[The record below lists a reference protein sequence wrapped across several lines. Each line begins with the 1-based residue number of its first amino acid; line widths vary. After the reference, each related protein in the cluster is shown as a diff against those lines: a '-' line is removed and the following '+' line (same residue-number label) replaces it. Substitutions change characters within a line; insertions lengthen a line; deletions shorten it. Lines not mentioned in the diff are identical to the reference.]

1 MVCSLHIHEDLI
13 PRQTCIL
20 TDSWFWPKCCGSDSW
35 ASLPYVVNS
44 QRTTLYQC
52 LTEEDWLACARN
64 FHRTAYWRRLNI
76 VLQKL
81 TPLKTLLGEKTRDL
95 MPKVF
100 TVAYWRRQSTLR
112 GKSSMYRTEED
123 RWILPWKL
131 LGYLAR
137 EDWVAYTRSF
147 LLWYADRFP
156 HI

>member
-1 MVCSLHIHEDLI
+1 MVCSLHIYEDLI

-35 ASLPYVVNS
+35 DSLPYVVNS

-52 LTEEDWLACARN
+52 LTKEYLLACARN
-64 FHRTAYWRRLNI
+64 FHRTACWRRLGI

-81 TPLKTLLGEKTRDL
+81 TPLKTLLGKDSVPYAGSFCGCLLKKAEYLVR
-95 MPKVF
+95 
-100 TVAYWRRQSTLR
+100 
-112 GKSSMYRTEED
+112 KSSMYRTEED

-131 LGYLAR
+131 LWYLAR